1 MHIKIP
7 DPVALTQDLIRF
19 NTINPPGNEDE
30 ICGFL
35 EKLLLNAGFECKS
48 VDFAPRRRSLI
59 ARIVGARGQPNIC
72 FTGHVDVVP
81 LGGRSSMRN
90 SFVKAAVR
98 LHYNLMRRAHT
109 SPLSSVLLP

>member
-1 MHIKIP
+1 MNTKIP
-7 DPVALTQDLIRF
+7 DPVELTQDLIRF

-35 EKLLLNAGFECKS
+35 EKLLVSVGFECKS

-59 ARIVGARGQPNIC
+59 ARIVGARGAPNIC

-81 LGGRSSMRN
+81 LGGRTWQYEP
-90 SFVKAAVR
+90 FAAKIHEGK
-98 LHYNLMRRAHT
+98 LY
-109 SPLSSVLLP
+109 